1 MESPKDNPI
10 AVRCAFI
17 RALLLEKFGG
27 LYIDT
32 DCIALKDLISV
43 IDLLEDYD
51 FVAMR
56 RTSAKTN
63 HISVGFYASR
73 KNGLIISEYAEQLRC
88 ILDQK
93 LTFKWGEIGAFLLTP
108 IVDKYLN
115 KAYLFRENRI
125 HPIVAEDQFKFCDT
139 KLEPS
144 DVIPSNA
151 ICFMLY
157 HKIFET
163 HVNGVTLKDCSTD
176 DLYNGNMLIS
186 KVFRMAYPG
195 KMSDAPS
202 SRQPLLRKEMQS
214 LLHSRTESPA
224 LLDRTCYWVPPVPL
238 MEDQKRTLNSSLRI
252 GAIVG
257 NRLYEGLRFE
267 GVLFPLTPDNW
278 EKILHYAN
286 LDIIIIESCRYSA
299 TGHWYLSQ
307 FIQNEQHDKILEI
320 VKTAEKLSIPA
331 IFWHTQDHIYH
342 NHYKSLASHFDFIFC
357 ADPREAE
364 ALESMHAKV
373 ELLPPAVQPAIHNPF
388 RDIEHVDAFRI
399 KVLYDGWTDL
409 IRLEEKL
416 RLLRDI
422 IPFGLNIIESRG
434 RLLDPKLNELPD
446 YKPYILGCVT
456 QAARRTALKY
466 AEAAIAF
473 EETLLSTTKQQW
485 RALETAAFRLPVLY
499 KGRLAESDIR
509 KNIVIE
515 HGSDD
520 EVIEHLSEYERSPL
534 QREKNGHLAWRE
546 VFSKHTFS
554 HRLRSIC
561 NKIGITHDWVEFPPI
576 SIITP
581 TYREE
586 LLPRCVEN
594 FDKQNYP
601 NKELIIIFNS
611 NKKDVP
617 EIPEV
622 STGRN
627 NVRVLVQPRE
637 IFVGSC
643 LNAGT
648 MMATGD
654 FCMRVD
660 DDDSY
665 GTHCVADIMLHQKAI
680 DMDLFGKPTNF
691 YCFQGKDNVFWRPF
705 RVPSLCII
713 PSNKLDMW
721 NFHVAGNLLGGKREF
736 FISSSYQD
744 QSFGAADSSYL
755 YNNYGEEVVY
765 ACLDIF
771 NVTIYRNS
779 DEKKHTWKISQEE
792 LLRKSIMLPLRD
804 SDIQI

>member
-1 MESPKDNPI
+1 
-10 AVRCAFI
+10 
-17 RALLLEKFGG
+17 
-27 LYIDT
+27 
-32 DCIALKDLISV
+32 
-43 IDLLEDYD
+43 
-51 FVAMR
+51 
-56 RTSAKTN
+56 
-63 HISVGFYASR
+63 
-73 KNGLIISEYAEQLRC
+73 
-88 ILDQK
+88 
-93 LTFKWGEIGAFLLTP
+93 
-108 IVDKYLN
+108 
-115 KAYLFRENRI
+115 
-125 HPIVAEDQFKFCDT
+125 
-139 KLEPS
+139 
-144 DVIPSNA
+144 
-151 ICFMLY
+151 
-157 HKIFET
+157 
-163 HVNGVTLKDCSTD
+163 
-176 DLYNGNMLIS
+176 
-186 KVFRMAYPG
+186 
-195 KMSDAPS
+195 
-202 SRQPLLRKEMQS
+202 MQS

-617 EIPEV
+617 QIPGID
-622 STGRN
+622 TGRN
-627 NVRVLVQPRE
+627 NVRILIAPQE
-637 IFVGSC
+637 MFLGAC
-643 LNAGT
+643 LNMGLISSK
-648 MMATGD
+648 GVYC
-654 FCMRVD
+654 FKVD
-660 DDDSY
+660 DDDIY
-665 GTHCVADIMLHQKAI
+665 GHNYVPDTMLHLCA
-680 DMDLFGKPTNF
+680 MDCDIFGKPF
-691 YCFQGKDNVFWRPF
+691 KYCYFERDKQVYIQRTKLAELCTIPYDNLTCGKY
-705 RVPSLCII
+705 S
-713 PSNKLDMW
+713 
-721 NFHVAGNLLGGKREF
+721 FHGATLGGRREKLLTCLF
-736 FISSSYQD
+736 PDYYIAGEDNGLQQAGGLKEYRFVSLDLFNFIYYR
-744 QSFGAADSSYL
+744 GA
-755 YNNYGEEVVY
+755 NINE
-765 ACLDIF
+765 
-771 NVTIYRNS
+771 
-779 DEKKHTWKISQEE
+779 HTWKVSTEQLKKNMYNAYVNQED
-792 LLRKSIMLPLRD
+792 LIL
-804 SDIQI
+804 

>member
-1 MESPKDNPI
+1 VNK
-10 AVRCAFI
+10 
-17 RALLLEKFGG
+17 
-27 LYIDT
+27 
-32 DCIALKDLISV
+32 
-43 IDLLEDYD
+43 
-51 FVAMR
+51 
-56 RTSAKTN
+56 SA
-63 HISVGFYASR
+63 S
-73 KNGLIISEYAEQLRC
+73 
-88 ILDQK
+88 
-93 LTFKWGEIGAFLLTP
+93 
-108 IVDKYLN
+108 
-115 KAYLFRENRI
+115 
-125 HPIVAEDQFKFCDT
+125 
-139 KLEPS
+139 
-144 DVIPSNA
+144 
-151 ICFMLY
+151 
-157 HKIFET
+157 HK
-163 HVNGVTLKDCSTD
+163 
-176 DLYNGNMLIS
+176 
-186 KVFRMAYPG
+186 
-195 KMSDAPS
+195 
-202 SRQPLLRKEMQS
+202 MQS
-214 LLHSRTESPA
+214 MLHSRTESPA

-238 MEDQKRTLNSSLRI
+238 MEDQKLTLNSSLRI

-278 EKILHYAN
+278 EKILRYAN

-307 FIQNEQHDKILEI
+307 FIQNEQHGKILEI

-416 RLLRDI
+416 LLLRDI

-499 KGRLAESDIR
+499 RGRLAESDIR

-534 QREKNGHLAWRE
+534 QREKDGHLAWRE

-561 NKIGITHDWVEFPPI
+561 SKIGITHDWVEFPLI

-594 FDKQNYP
+594 FVKQDYP

-611 NKKDVP
+611 NEKDVP

-622 STGRN
+622 STGKN
-627 NVRVLVQPRE
+627 TVRILIAPQE
-637 IFVGSC
+637 MFLGAC
-643 LNAGT
+643 LNMGLISSK
-648 MMATGD
+648 GVYC
-654 FCMRVD
+654 FKVD
-660 DDDSY
+660 DDDIY
-665 GTHCVADIMLHQKAI
+665 GQNYVPDTMLHLYA
-680 DMDLFGKPTNF
+680 MDCDIFGKPF
-691 YCFQGKDNVFWRPF
+691 KYCYFERDKQVYIQRTKLAELCTIPHNSLTYGKY
-705 RVPSLCII
+705 S
-713 PSNKLDMW
+713 
-721 NFHVAGNLLGGKREF
+721 FHGATLGGRRAKLLTCLFPDYYIAGEDNGLQQAGGLKEYRF
-736 FISSSYQD
+736 VSLDLFNFIYYR
-744 QSFGAADSSYL
+744 GA
-755 YNNYGEEVVY
+755 NINE
-765 ACLDIF
+765 
-771 NVTIYRNS
+771 
-779 DEKKHTWKISQEE
+779 HTWKVSTEQLKKNMYNAYVTQED
-792 LLRKSIMLPLRD
+792 LIL
-804 SDIQI
+804 